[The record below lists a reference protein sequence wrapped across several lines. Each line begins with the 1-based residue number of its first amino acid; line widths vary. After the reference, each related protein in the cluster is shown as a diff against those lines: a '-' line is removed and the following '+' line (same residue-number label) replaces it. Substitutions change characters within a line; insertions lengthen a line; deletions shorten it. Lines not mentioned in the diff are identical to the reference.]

1 MVKNKPV
8 YAFEEADSKKRMLLA
23 GKGAGLSEMTRLN
36 LPEPPELIG
45 TGRAISTEKPALITN
60 AVKAVSSSKNSTKLL
75 CGAGIVSG
83 QDVSKARELG
93 SNGILVAS
101 GIVKAK
107 NWEKIISE
115 FCKGLKSQ

>member
-1 MVKNKPV
+1 
-8 YAFEEADSKKRMLLA
+8 
-23 GKGAGLSEMTRLN
+23 
-36 LPEPPELIG
+36 
-45 TGRAISTEKPALITN
+45 
-60 AVKAVSSSKNSTKLL
+60 L

-83 QDVSKARELG
+83 QDVSKAKELG

-101 GIVKAK
+101 GIIKAK